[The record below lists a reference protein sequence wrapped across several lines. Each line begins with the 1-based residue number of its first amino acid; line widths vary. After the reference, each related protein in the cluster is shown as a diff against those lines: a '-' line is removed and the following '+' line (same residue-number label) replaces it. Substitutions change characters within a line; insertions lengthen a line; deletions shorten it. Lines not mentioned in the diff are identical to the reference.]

1 VPPVR
6 RQISPFATPL
16 RRDMTDVERKLWYAL
31 RNRQLGGFKFRR
43 QATIGT
49 YIVDFLCA
57 DANLVVELDGGQ
69 HDAAADAPRTAYIEA
84 RGYRVIR
91 FWNIDVNESF
101 DGVLQ
106 IIADAAAEGRRRRP
120 SSNLLPQAGEGYK
133 QG

>member
-120 SSNLLPQAGEGYK
+120 IQPSPAGGRRL
-133 QG
+133 